1 VGCGVEDMN
10 QTFDGPVIVENPAE
24 ILRNQDGIFEVTS
37 PYGHVFQVVCRR
49 GSQMNVHEITEPES
63 TELSPT
69 RFVWHIKKI
78 EHLSALT

>member
-1 VGCGVEDMN
+1 MN
-10 QTFDGPVIVENPAE
+10 LTFDGPVIVENPAE
-24 ILRNQDGIFEVTS
+24 ILRNEDGIFEVTS

-49 GSQMNVHEITEPES
+49 GSQMNVREISQPES

-78 EHLSALT
+78 ERLSA